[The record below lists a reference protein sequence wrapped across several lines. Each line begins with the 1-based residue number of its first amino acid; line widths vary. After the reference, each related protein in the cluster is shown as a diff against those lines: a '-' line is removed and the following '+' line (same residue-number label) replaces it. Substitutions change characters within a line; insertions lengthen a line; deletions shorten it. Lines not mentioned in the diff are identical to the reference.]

1 MGAYLRTWR
10 NDGMQVK
17 KIGGAIVAIMVAGIA
32 ILGAVQL
39 GLIKGKALP
48 VDEDGDGVYAPDLAT
63 TKRTDNTSN
72 QVDTTAETTVTKKST
87 GNTNSSANGAISK

>member
-1 MGAYLRTWR
+1 ME
-10 NDGMQVK
+10 VK

-48 VDEDGDGVYAPDLAT
+48 VDEDGDGVYSPDLAT

-72 QVDTTAETTVTKKST
+72 QVENTAKTTVNQKST
-87 GNTNSSANGAISK
+87 GNMNSSGSGATPT